1 MEQNKLTVNVSEMAA
16 LLGVSRPTAYQ
27 ILKREDFRAAF
38 KIGSRTLISVEA
50 LRAWVDAQVGGAG
63 S

>member
-1 MEQNKLTVNVSEMAA
+1 MPSEKLTITVTEMAA
-16 LLGVSRPTAYQ
+16 MLGVSRPTAYQ

-50 LRAWVDAQVGGAG
+50 LRAWVDAQTGGAA
-63 S
+63 